1 MSHRARYAGV
11 YVAPLTPTDAE
22 HKPDI
27 GRYIA
32 HCKWLL
38 AQGCHGLMPLGSTG
52 EGHSFT
58 PDERLKLMDALAE
71 GGIPMDRMLVGA
83 SALAYPDAVRMIR
96 HATKLGARAVAVQ
109 PAFYYKA
116 GDDGL
121 YAYFKLLVDQVADS
135 RLRIIIYD
143 WENNLGVKFSRAVLE
158 RLFADFPDTIVG
170 IKDSNGN
177 REQIAE
183 RCAWFPDQA
192 VFSGADATA
201 LAVLRAGGAG
211 IMSAYGNILCDT
223 LLRLYR
229 EWRTAEGD
237 RCQQAIDDFIGVARK
252 FPPFGAIKAT
262 MARLSGEPIW
272 LNGRPPL
279 VPLAE
284 AQRQALYAALDR
296 AGIFGRKAAE

>member
-11 YVAPLTPTDAE
+11 YVAPLTPTDAT

-58 PDERLKLMDALAE
+58 PDERIALMDALAE
-71 GGIPMDRMLVGA
+71 HGLPMDRMLVGT

-116 GDDGL
+116 GDEGL
-121 YAYFKLLVDQVADS
+121 YAYFKLLVEQVADD
-135 RLRIIIYD
+135 RLRLIIYD

-170 IKDSNGN
+170 IKDSNGD
-177 REQIAE
+177 RAKIAE
-183 RCAWFPDQA
+183 RCQWFPDQA

-201 LAVLRAGGAG
+201 LAVLRAGGTG
-211 IMSAYGNILCDT
+211 IMSAYGNVLSDA
-223 LLRLYR
+223 LVRLYQQ
-229 EWRTAEGD
+229 WRTEEGD
-237 RCQQAIDDFIGVARK
+237 RCQAILDGFIALARQ

-262 MARLSGEPIW
+262 MARLSGDAIW

-279 VPLAE
+279 VPLSAE
-284 AQRQALYAALDR
+284 QRGTLERELDR
-296 AGIFGRKAAE
+296 LGLTGRKAAE

>member
-11 YVAPLTPTDAE
+11 YVAPLTPTDADCQ
-22 HKPDI
+22 PDHR
-27 GRYIA
+27 RYLA

-38 AQGCHGLMPLGSTG
+38 AQGCDGLMPLGSTG

-58 PDERLKLMDALAE
+58 PDERLKLMDVLAE
-71 GGIPMDRMLVGA
+71 GGIPMDRMLVGT

-116 GDDGL
+116 GDEGL
-121 YAYFKLLVDQVADS
+121 YAYFKMLVEQVADD
-135 RLRIIIYD
+135 RLRLIIYD
-143 WENNLGVKFSRAVLE
+143 WEGNLGVKFSRAVLE
-158 RLFADFPDTIVG
+158 RLFAEFPDTIVG

-177 REQIAE
+177 RDTIAE
-183 RCAWFPDQA
+183 RCQWFPEQA

-201 LAVLRAGGAG
+201 LAVLRAGGTG

-223 LLRLYR
+223 LVRLHR
-229 EWRTAEGD
+229 EWNNEEGE
-237 RCQQAIDDFIGVARK
+237 RCQATIDAFITLSRQ
-252 FPPFGAIKAT
+252 FSPFGAIKAT

-272 LNGRPPL
+272 ENSRPPL
-279 VPLAE
+279 VPMDA
-284 AQRQALYAALDR
+284 AQRQALYAGLD
-296 AGIFGRKAAE
+296 AIGLTARKAAE

>member
-11 YVAPLTPTDAE
+11 YVAPLTPTGADRQ
-22 HKPDI
+22 PDI

-71 GGIPMDRMLVGA
+71 GGIPMDRMLVGT
-83 SALAYPDAVRMIR
+83 SALAYPDAVRMIA

-116 GDDGL
+116 GDEGL

-143 WENNLGVKFSRAVLE
+143 WESNLGVKFSRAVLE

-183 RCAWFPDQA
+183 RCAWFPNQA

-201 LAVLRAGGAG
+201 LAVLRAGGTG

-229 EWRTAEGD
+229 EWRTEEGA
-237 RCQQAIDDFIGVARK
+237 RCQQVIDDFIGVARQ

-262 MARLSGEPIW
+262 MAKLSGDPIW

-279 VPLAE
+279 VALPE

-296 AGIFGRKAAE
+296 AAIFGRKAAE